1 MVILVVLC
9 FNLLHNACNIY
20 LELGDWST
28 YMLQTFANRRSCLI
42 TVTISGDY
50 TRSGAVDSEMKCR
63 GSLKL
68 AHVLAFFRSLLLHFI
83 NPFSCFQTLL
93 FMNASAKKWRYIDSK
108 LLCILLKVSVLV
120 NF

>member
-83 NPFSCFQTLL
+83 NPF
-93 FMNASAKKWRYIDSK
+93 Y
-108 LLCILLKVSVLV
+108 VSIACYP
-120 NF
+120 